1 MNLGF
6 RSVVQILF
14 IGLLVLT
21 VTVVAAMGYHQARS
35 GVVDAGTRVI
45 DAALDKIRERTLD
58 LLESAQ
64 DRLAIVGQAF
74 SDVDVLEERSVILR
88 SLWEINRQSPYIESA
103 FLIDAQGNF
112 LEARNA
118 PNAATRAG
126 FMTENEGLEDWVYRD
141 DQYRVLAR
149 IAKRLEWRPLE
160 SDWFARTRDRPE
172 RWISDL
178 GILPVSGRPGFTLTQ
193 PLIDR
198 QGRWAGVLGVHLP
211 LEALNR
217 FVSVEGLGQD
227 TILMIIDSMGRV
239 LAQPSGLAQ
248 TTMRAERS
256 DFLTVHDLRQNWLR
270 DAWLAL
276 DREVDGQ
283 ATVDAPVQVLDLQ
296 TGRFFAQKKSL
307 LRTQEAEWSLMLL
320 LPEFTVLSGV
330 NRGLHSSVTLAIIM
344 QIVAAYIIFVTTSQ
358 LTRPL
363 RQMVHNAQVLE
374 DLRFEELRPVRA
386 DYSEFRALDAAMQRM
401 TASLLA
407 FNRYVPTNLVR
418 RLLAERHEVKL
429 GAESRKMVL
438 INTGINGFSRIGA
451 MMVPRE
457 QAAYLN
463 RYQGEIFEA
472 IRRNG
477 GLVDKFIDDRVIGF
491 WGAPDAAA
499 NDAYRACCAAL
510 ECQVAIH
517 QLNQLLRWENSPAMT
532 VRVGLH
538 QDFCMVG
545 NFGSEDR
552 MFYSVVGKALALNYW
567 LGNLNKRYGTTIL
580 ASEAVREATAA
591 DFVWRWV
598 DEAEFYDG
606 HTRMRVYELCGY
618 ANDPDVLQRQE
629 YISRYEAALHF
640 RLDVGNYAEAM
651 SRFLYLRELY
661 PDDKAILLQI
671 ESLEHT
677 LAESAQADGNSG
689 GGEADSDSETRR

>member
-45 DAALDKIRERTLD
+45 DAALDKVRERTLD

-64 DRLAIVGQAF
+64 DRLAIVAQAF
-74 SDVDVLEERSVILR
+74 SNVDVMEERSVILR

-103 FLIDAQGNF
+103 FLIDVQGNF

-118 PNAATRAG
+118 PNPATRAG
-126 FMTENEGLEDWVYRD
+126 FVTQNNGLEEWVYRD
-141 DQYRVLAR
+141 DNYQALAR
-149 IAKRLEWRPLE
+149 IAKRLEWRPSE
-160 SDWFARTRDRPE
+160 SEWFARSRDRPE
-172 RWISDL
+172 RRVSDL
-178 GILPVSGRPGFTLTQ
+178 GVLPVSGRPGFTLTQ

-217 FVSVEGLGQD
+217 FVSTEGLGQD
-227 TILMIIDSMGRV
+227 TILMIIDSNGHV
-239 LAQPSGLAQ
+239 LAQPAGLAQ
-248 TTMRAERS
+248 PATRTERR
-256 DFLTVHDLRQNWLR
+256 DFLTVQDLRQSWLR
-270 DAWLAL
+270 DAWMAL
-276 DREVDGQ
+276 DAQHEDG
-283 ATVDAPVQVLDLQ
+283 VGSPVKILDLQ
-296 TGRFFAQKKSL
+296 PGRFFAQKKPV
-307 LRTQEAEWSLMLL
+307 LRTEEAQWSLMLL

-363 RQMVHNAQVLE
+363 RQMVHNARVLE
-374 DLRFEELRPVRA
+374 ELRFEELRPVRA

-418 RLLAERHEVKL
+418 RLLADRQEVKL

-491 WGAPDAAA
+491 WGAPDAAT
-499 NDAYRACCAAL
+499 NDAYRACCAAI
-510 ECQVAIH
+510 ECQSAIH

-532 VRVGLH
+532 VRIGLH

-552 MFYSVVGKALALNYW
+552 MFYSVVGKALAMNYW

-580 ASEAVREATAA
+580 AGEAIREATAA

-598 DEAEFYDG
+598 DESVFYDG
-606 HTRMRVYELCGY
+606 HTRLRVYELCGY

-640 RLDVGNYAEAM
+640 RLDVGNYGEAM
-651 SRFLYLRELY
+651 ERFLHLRELY
-661 PDDKAILLQI
+661 PDDKAVQLQI
-671 ESLEHT
+671 ESLESFM
-677 LAESAQADGNSG
+677 AELDQ
-689 GGEADSDSETRR
+689 GEGTSNDDDSDATSEMRR